1 MRLLPPQLGDVIEF
15 NEATLRVSSREGKH
29 REFKQQLNQREV
41 SRYTKALAAFS
52 NTDGGILLFG
62 ITDAPRSIVGVNRAA
77 FPDEAQWSD
86 WLRRDFAPE
95 INFGIRE
102 YEIGGRSVIAIGVD
116 RGADRPF
123 SCLRDSGYDR
133 EVGGRAKTETL
144 TQRGM
149 IYYRQAG
156 QTRPIYH
163 PELREILDRRDT
175 EKLQSFLQNL
185 KIISE
190 VGPEKVGIIDV
201 TRAVVP
207 GEATRLYVSRETAR
221 NLNFIERGRFVESE
235 DEGDPA
241 YLVVGNVQLNQVVA
255 GPLDPADQNLPAEAA
270 AILQPLVA
278 EVFDNAVRFTG
289 QHLAKLAK
297 HVGIRGAGNADPRFC
312 IEDAKV
318 KRVFYTRA
326 GLDRLRQAIN
336 DDPEESLRSFA
347 SKATIDGIYGAG
359 D

>member
-1 MRLLPPQLGDVIEF
+1 MRLLPPLLTDVIEF
-15 NEATLRVSSREGKH
+15 DAATLRVLSREGKH
-29 REFKQQLNQREV
+29 REFKQQLNQREI

-62 ITDAPRSIVGVNRAA
+62 ITDAPRSVIGIDAAA

-95 INFGIRE
+95 ISFAIRE
-102 YEIGGRSVIAIGVD
+102 YELDGRSVVAIGVD

-123 SCLRDSGYDR
+123 TCLRDSGYDR
-133 EVGGRAKTETL
+133 EVAGRIRSETL

-163 PELREILDRRDT
+163 TELREILDQRDT

-190 VGPEKVGIIDV
+190 VGPQKVGIVDV
-201 TRAVVP
+201 SRGVVP

-221 NLNFIERGRFVESE
+221 NLNFIERGRFVESQ

-241 YLVVGNVQLNQVVA
+241 YVVIGNVQLNQVVA

-270 AILQPLVA
+270 AILQPLVT
-278 EVFDNAVRFTG
+278 EIFDDAVPFTG

-297 HVGIRGAGNADPRFC
+297 HVGIRGAGDADPRFC

-336 DDPEESLRSFA
+336 EDPEQALRSFA
-347 SKATIDGIYGAG
+347 SKATIDRIYGAG
-359 D
+359 Q

>member
-1 MRLLPPQLGDVIEF
+1 MRLLPPLLSDVIEF
-15 NEATLRVSSREGKH
+15 DPATLRVSSREGKH
-29 REFKQQLNQREV
+29 REFKQHLNQREV

-62 ITDAPRSIVGVNRAA
+62 ITDAPRSIVGVDPAA

-102 YEIGGRSVIAIGVD
+102 YQIGGRTLMAIGVN
-116 RGADRPF
+116 RGRDRPF
-123 SCLRDSGYDR
+123 TCLRDSSHDR
-133 EVGGRAKTETL
+133 EVGGRPRTETL

-163 PELREILDRRDT
+163 PELREILDRRDS

-190 VGPEKVGIIDV
+190 VGPEKVGIVDV
-201 TRAVVP
+201 TRGAVH

-241 YLVVGNVQLNQVVA
+241 YLVIGNVQLNQVVA

-270 AILQPLVA
+270 AILRPLIA
-278 EVFDNAVRFTG
+278 DVFNNAVPFTG
-289 QHLAKLAK
+289 QHVARLAK
-297 HVGIRGAGNADPRFC
+297 HVGIRGAGDADPRFC

-326 GLDRLRQAIN
+326 GLDRLREAII
-336 DDPEESLRSFA
+336 DDPEAALRSFA
-347 SKATIDGIYGAG
+347 SKATIEGIYGAV